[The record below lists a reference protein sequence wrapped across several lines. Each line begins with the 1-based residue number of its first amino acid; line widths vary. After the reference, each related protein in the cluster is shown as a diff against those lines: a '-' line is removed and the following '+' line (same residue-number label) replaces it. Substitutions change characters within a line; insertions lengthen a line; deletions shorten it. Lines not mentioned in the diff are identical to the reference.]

1 MSRQLSASRA
11 DRGEMSLDAA
21 MRAPSTN
28 APDVVV
34 LSFLDEDVK
43 VKEIADPKKDLWV
56 SSIDG
61 YVLPLSWSIV
71 RALILHLR
79 GCLQFIL
86 IQDLQSLSITHR
98 SSPSRASCGDFPC
111 ASRYPHKIRILQ
123 KSSRW

>member
-1 MSRQLSASRA
+1 MSRQLSTSRV

-43 VKEIADPKKDLWV
+43 VKEVADPKKDLWV

-61 YVLPLSWSIV
+61 YVLPWSWEHW
-71 RALILHLR
+71 RALILHRR

-86 IQDLQSLSITHR
+86 MQDLQSLSITYH
-98 SSPSRASCGDFPC
+98 SSSSRASC
-111 ASRYPHKIRILQ
+111 
-123 KSSRW
+123 